1 MRELLLLL
9 LFALLVMC
17 IHFGIKKFE
26 KYKKDY
32 IHVEKEEEKE

>member
-17 IHFGIKKFE
+17 IHFGIKKFD
-26 KYKKDY
+26 KFT
-32 IHVEKEEEKE
+32 ILR